1 MIKHAGTVVVV
12 DDIEA
17 NLDLFTR
24 LLTRDGY
31 IVHAARDGARALEL
45 VIRHMPDLVLS
56 DVVMPEIDGFELC
69 RRIKEDKAT
78 RLTPVVLV
86 TSLSERE
93 DRIKGINV
101 GADDFLTKPVNTHEL
116 QARVRSLVRLKRYTD
131 DLDSADSVILSL
143 GLTVEARD
151 PHTGGHCERMAS
163 YAAIFGAHLKLNED
177 DIAALHRG
185 GYLHDVG
192 KVGIPDSILLKPSP
206 LTPDERRV
214 METHALIGDALCG
227 DLRMLRLVRAIVRHH
242 HEHLDGTGYPDGL
255 SGESVPLLAQ
265 IMGIV
270 DIYDAMTTERVYRKA
285 LKPEDAFAELQVAA
299 LRGWHSSRLVEEFIA
314 LVRRGGLNG
323 SVTGLTAPRGQ
334 IRLHTSPNNADQ

>member
-1 MIKHAGTVVVV
+1 MIKHAGTIVVA
-12 DDIEA
+12 DDLEA

-31 IVHAARDGARALEL
+31 TVYGARDGAAALEL
-45 VIRHMPDLVLS
+45 VVRHSPDLVLS
-56 DVVMPEIDGFELC
+56 DVVMPNIDGFELC
-69 RRIKEDKAT
+69 RRIKADTAT

-86 TSLSERE
+86 TSLGERE
-93 DRIKGINV
+93 DRIKGINA

-151 PHTGGHCERMAS
+151 PTTGGHCERMAS
-163 YAAIFGAHLKLNED
+163 YAAIFGAHLELGED

-192 KVGIPDSILLKPSP
+192 KVGIPDAILLKPSP
-206 LTPDERRV
+206 LTPDERQV
-214 METHALIGDALCG
+214 METHAVIGDALCG
-227 DLRMLRLVRAIVRHH
+227 DLRTLRLVRAIVRHH
-242 HEHLDGTGYPDGL
+242 HEHLDGSGYPDGL

-270 DIYDAMTTERVYRKA
+270 DIYDAMTTARVYRKA
-285 LKPEDAFAELQVAA
+285 LTPEDAFAELQVAVA
-299 LRGWHSSRLVEEFIA
+299 RGWQSPRLVEEFIGVCRSGRLLQGA
-314 LVRRGGLNG
+314 
-323 SVTGLTAPRGQ
+323 TPKTQ
-334 IRLHTSPNNADQ
+334 IPHLKTHV

>member
-1 MIKHAGTVVVV
+1 MIKHAGTVVVA
-12 DDIEA
+12 DDLEA

-31 IVHAARDGARALEL
+31 IVHGARDGAAALEL

-56 DVVMPEIDGFELC
+56 DVVMPEVDGFELC

-86 TSLSERE
+86 TSLGERE
-93 DRIKGINV
+93 DRIKGINA
-101 GADDFLTKPVNTHEL
+101 GADDFLTKPVNNHEL

-163 YAAIFGAHLKLNED
+163 YAAIFGAHLGLGED

-214 METHALIGDALCG
+214 METHTVIGDALCG

-242 HEHLDGTGYPDGL
+242 HEHLDGSGYPDGL

-270 DIYDAMTTERVYRKA
+270 DIYDAMTTLRVYRKA
-285 LKPEDAFAELQVAA
+285 LTPEDAFAELQVAA
-299 LRGWHSSRLVEEFIA
+299 LRGWHSPRLVEEFIGI
-314 LVRRGGLNG
+314 VRQGRLNTA
-323 SVTGLTAPRGQ
+323 VTSLTAPRGQ
-334 IRLHTSPNNADQ
+334 IQLSTGAANADQ